1 MSNSRF
7 LLTLAV
13 SAIAI
18 GGLLLTPQ
26 HSPAQEAKA
35 QDTKAKAKG
44 NSLIR
49 SLADVEHDLKGKL
62 ERIKVHGKSLEG
74 NLEGD
79 AVDRE
84 VFVYLPPSYTR
95 ETNKRYPV
103 VYMLHGYG
111 LHAEQWVGFINVASA
126 EKNPKEMIVVMPD
139 AFTLFNGSFYSNS
152 ATTGDWEKFIALDL
166 VNYVDDHYRTK
177 ANRASR
183 GLGGHSMGGYGTLRI
198 AMKYPRVFNSLY
210 SMSAGGI
217 FESGAITPDLVRA
230 ESLKTKDEVAK
241 LPYTQKGPFARG
253 AAWSANPQNPPFF
266 LDLAIKDGKVEERVA
281 AKWMANSLLV
291 MLDQYATN
299 LATLKSLNMDVGL
312 QDGLLRTNQ
321 QLDEALTRAGVP
333 HHFETYEG
341 DHNGKV
347 PERFDT
353 KVVPFFASQLEF

>member
-1 MSNSRF
+1 MQTRILIF
-7 LLTLAV
+7 AAAGIAAAV
-13 SAIAI
+13 
-18 GGLLLTPQ
+18 LLLNPQ
-26 HSPAQEAKA
+26 SSPAQE
-35 QDTKAKAKG
+35 TKAKAKG
-44 NSLIR
+44 GGLIR
-49 SLADVEHDLKGKL
+49 PLADVERDLKGKL
-62 ERIKVHGKSLEG
+62 ERIEVHGKSLEG

-79 AVDRE
+79 DADRE
-84 VFVYLPPSYTR
+84 VFVYLPPRYTR
-95 ETNKRYPV
+95 ETGKRYPV
-103 VYMLHGYG
+103 MYMLHGYG

-152 ATTGDWEKFIALDL
+152 ATTGDWEKFIAVDL
-166 VNYVDDHYRTK
+166 VNYVDSHYRTK

-183 GLGGHSMGGYGTLRI
+183 GLGGHSMGGYGTFRI
-198 AMKYPRVFNSLY
+198 AMKYPEVFSNLY
-210 SMSAGGI
+210 SMSAGGVY
-217 FESGAITPDLVRA
+217 ESGEVTPDLVRA

-266 LDLAIKDGKVEERVA
+266 LDLAIKDGKVQERVA

-291 MLDQYATN
+291 MLEQYAS
-299 LATLKSLNMDVGL
+299 ALKKMKSIQMDVGL
-312 QDGLLRTNQ
+312 QDGLAKTNRE
-321 QLDEALTRAGVP
+321 LDEALTRAGVA